1 MNDWRSGAP
10 PGGSRAE
17 ISARSSLFMKRG
29 NDFSPFGA
37 ILIYEWKRE
46 TRQRGRRRRFKGGP
60 SIGHG
65 YRLNV
70 HICPAASAAKEED
83 RVGGITAHYPENGN
97 RAYVYNEE
105 EGGLHGLYLRR
116 KKLKRSFS
124 FLVQSIWGNIR
135 DTHLKIK
142 RLAFPYSIFLFSS
155 GTGFYDSVQ
164 DN

>member
-1 MNDWRSGAP
+1 MVRSGAP

-46 TRQRGRRRRFKGGP
+46 TSQRGRRRRFKGGP

-70 HICPAASAAKEED
+70 LICPAAEEED
-83 RVGGITAHYPENGN
+83 RVGGIMAHYPENGN

-105 EGGLHGLYLRR
+105 DGGLHGLYLRR
-116 KKLKRSFS
+116 KKLKRAF
-124 FLVQSIWGNIR
+124 FLSCSIDLG
-135 DTHLKIK
+135 
-142 RLAFPYSIFLFSS
+142 
-155 GTGFYDSVQ
+155 
-164 DN
+164 